1 MITLALQDGMI
12 LRFNLKDVTR
22 EKALRDAWYSMQ
34 DIKSYQTRK
43 LKIRTDK
50 QISYTYEIQQIKD
63 CAYED
68 KPFLYDLPAV
78 ENPKPAAPI
87 DPPASPES
95 LFRSLISDPGRF
107 KSAIEKVMDGI
118 QEMFE
123 SIPEEYKEN
132 LGIFIEKLK
141 DQNIPIEV
149 FSQESMTV
157 ITKAMTGHEYLMDQ
171 YVEEYKRLWNEHKN
185 I

>member
-1 MITLALQDGMI
+1 MITLSLQDGMV

-34 DIKSYQTRK
+34 DIKSYQTKK

-63 CAYED
+63 CTYED
-68 KPFLYDLPAV
+68 RTFSYDIPAV
-78 ENPKPAAPI
+78 ENPKPVASI
-87 DPPASPES
+87 DPPASQES
-95 LFRSLISDPGRF
+95 LFRSLISDQGKF

-123 SIPEEYKEN
+123 SIPEQYKEN
-132 LGIFIEKLK
+132 LSLFVEKLK

-157 ITKAMTGHEYLMDQ
+157 ITNAMTGEEYLMDQ
-171 YVEEYKRLWNEHKN
+171 YVEEYKKLWEKHKN
-185 I
+185 T